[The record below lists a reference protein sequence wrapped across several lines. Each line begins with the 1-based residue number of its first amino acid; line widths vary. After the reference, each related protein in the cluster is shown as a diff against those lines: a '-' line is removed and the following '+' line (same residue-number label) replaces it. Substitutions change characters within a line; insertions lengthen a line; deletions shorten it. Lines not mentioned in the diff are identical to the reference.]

1 MRRTVCLLLV
11 SLLLPF
17 LAPHPAAEASAG
29 TATRVPTAMASTG
42 DSITR
47 AFNVGWCC
55 AFQDS
60 PARSWSTG
68 TSSTVLSHY
77 RRLLAFDPRISGNAH
92 NNAVR
97 GARMSD
103 LERQMR
109 LSASQGADYVTVEMG
124 ANDLC
129 RSSIGSIT
137 PTSTFKEQFRA
148 ALTAFVEARP
158 QGRVLVASIP
168 NLYQLWQL
176 FRYDPVARSVWSTFG
191 ICQTM
196 LSANNTEA
204 MRQQVVA
211 REHELN
217 NALRDV
223 CAEFVARC
231 RWDGYAV
238 FHTEFSRSD
247 VSTVDYF
254 HPSTTG
260 QNRLSRVT
268 WAAGY
273 WPDR

>member
-1 MRRTVCLLLV
+1 
-11 SLLLPF
+11 
-17 LAPHPAAEASAG
+17 
-29 TATRVPTAMASTG
+29 MASTG

-77 RRLLAFDPRISGNAH
+77 RRLVTLDPQISGHAY
-92 NNAVR
+92 NNALR

-103 LERQMR
+103 LERQMQ

-129 RSSIGSIT
+129 RSSIANMT
-137 PTSTFKEQFRA
+137 PTSTFKGQFRA
-148 ALTAFVEARP
+148 ALAAFVEARP
-158 QGRVLVASIP
+158 EAHVLVASIP
-168 NLYQLWQL
+168 NLYQLWRL
-176 FRYDPVARSVWSTFG
+176 FRYDPTARFVWSTFG
-191 ICQTM
+191 ICRSM
-196 LSANNTEA
+196 LSASNTEA
-204 MRQQVVA
+204 MRLQVAA

-217 NALRDV
+217 DALRDV
-223 CAEFVARC
+223 CAEFVAQC

-238 FHTEFSRSD
+238 FNTAFTRSD

-260 QNRLSRVT
+260 QNRISTVT
-268 WAAGY
+268 WATGY
-273 WPDR
+273 WSDS